1 MSNGF
6 LPTTETV
13 PAESAEMVAE
23 AVRRAGSQRS
33 AVYPIGG
40 ATALAFGAA
49 TETAG
54 LGLSLA
60 RLNGLADYPA
70 RDLTVTVGAGMTL
83 GELGR
88 LLREEN
94 QRLPVDVP
102 QAARATVGGAVAT
115 NFSGP
120 RRFRFGTIRDYLL
133 GLTAVDGSGKIFSAG
148 GRVVKNAA
156 GYDLPRLLVGS
167 LGSLAVVTEVT
178 LMVKPVPEASALLG
192 VALADLRKADS
203 LLASLVES
211 EVEPVAIELA
221 AGALPRQSPLRLGDG
236 TAAGQLWLGF
246 EGSEADVRWLV
257 DKAAASCRRHGAEP
271 RLIDGAAE
279 AGELWR
285 TLADFPAC
293 NGQPTLTV
301 EAAVRPSQTV
311 AAAES
316 LLKLDGGAEILCHAG
331 DGSLVARF
339 PCPPDRAAA
348 LASQAREAVRPT
360 GGKAAVLSAP
370 AESRLD
376 RSAVWGPA
384 TEALRV
390 MERIKRKFD
399 PQGILNPGRFIFAT
413 GTP

>member
-1 MSNGF
+1 
-6 LPTTETV
+6 
-13 PAESAEMVAE
+13 
-23 AVRRAGSQRS
+23 
-33 AVYPIGG
+33 
-40 ATALAFGAA
+40 
-49 TETAG
+49 
-54 LGLSLA
+54 
-60 RLNGLADYPA
+60 
-70 RDLTVTVGAGMTL
+70 MTL

-331 DGSLVARF
+331 DGILVARF

-348 LASQAREAVRPT
+348 LASQVREAVRPT